1 MIDAAHVKLRSSR
14 IVRGELV
21 AGAAGLAAIT
31 FAVDL
36 TTTVGSGISA
46 LYVVPLLL
54 ATLTGPPRVAYIGG
68 SIASALVVLGLFKI
82 PLGMTPW
89 FVLANRAIALA
100 VIWTTVFAIVRS
112 RVASIR
118 LEERTRD
125 LADVNFALEKSAIV
139 AVTDVRGVIK
149 YVNDTF
155 CQISKYS
162 RGELLGQ
169 DHRILNSGYHPTE
182 FIRTLWTTI
191 ANGHIWRGEIR
202 NRAKDGSL
210 YWVDTTIVP
219 FLNAAG
225 KPYQYMAIR
234 YEITGRKESEKRLQE
249 QAALARLG
257 EMAAVVAHE
266 VKNPIAGIRGALQ
279 VISSRMPPET
289 RDRAVMGDIITRL
302 DGLNGVVQDLL
313 VFARPRELR
322 TEPVDVAALIGHT
335 IDLIRR
341 DPIFAAI
348 DVRIDGSTG
357 LVQADPAQLQL
368 VLQNVLINAAQAMNG
383 QGSVSITFSAAEG
396 RSQMSIADGGPGMP
410 PEVLEH
416 AFAPFFT
423 TKSRGTGLGLPLAKR
438 IIEAHGGE
446 IAIQTPPAGGTA
458 VTLTL
463 PLARIAGSPTATATQ
478 GALMPSRIDDL
489 RAHIEPLERA
499 EPTPGGH
506 GNDL

>member
-1 MIDAAHVKLRSSR
+1 MLDAPHVKLRSSR
-14 IVRGELV
+14 IVRQELV
-21 AGAAGLAAIT
+21 AAAAGLGVVI

-36 TTTVGSGISA
+36 TTTAGFGISA
-46 LYVVPLLL
+46 LYVIPLLL
-54 ATLTGPPRVAYIGG
+54 GTLTGPSRVAYFGG
-68 SIASALVVLGLFKI
+68 SIASALVLFGLFKV

-89 FVLANRAIALA
+89 FALADRAIALT

-112 RVASIR
+112 RQASLH

-125 LADVNFALEKSAIV
+125 LADVNYALEKSAIV
-139 AVTDVRGVIK
+139 AVTDVHGVITN
-149 YVNDTF
+149 VNDKF
-155 CQISKYS
+155 CEISKYT
-162 RGELLGQ
+162 REELLGH
-169 DHRILNSGYHPTE
+169 DHRILNSGYHPKE
-182 FIRTLWTTI
+182 FIRGLWTTI

-234 YEITGRKESEKRLQE
+234 YEITGRKDSEKRLRE

-279 VISSRMPPET
+279 VISSRMPPDT

-322 TEPVDVAALIGHT
+322 TEPVDLAALIGHT

-348 DVRIDGSTG
+348 EVRIDGSTG

-368 VLQNVLINAAQAMNG
+368 VVQNVLMNAAQAMNG
-383 QGSVSITFSAAEG
+383 QGPVSITFSAADG
-396 RSQMSIADGGPGMP
+396 RSQMSIADSGPGMP

-416 AFAPFFT
+416 AFEPFFT
-423 TKSRGTGLGLPLAKR
+423 TKSRGTGLGLPLARR
-438 IIEAHGGE
+438 IIEAHGGD
-446 IAIQTPPAGGTA
+446 IQIDTPPTGGTT
-458 VTLTL
+458 VTLAL
-463 PLARIAGSPTATATQ
+463 PLTR
-478 GALMPSRIDDL
+478 
-489 RAHIEPLERA
+489 
-499 EPTPGGH
+499 
-506 GNDL
+506 

>member
-1 MIDAAHVKLRSSR
+1 MLDAPHVKLRSSR
-14 IVRGELV
+14 IVRQELV
-21 AGAAGLAAIT
+21 AAAAGLGVVI

-36 TTTVGSGISA
+36 TTTAGFGISA
-46 LYVVPLLL
+46 LYVIPLLL
-54 ATLTGPPRVAYIGG
+54 GTLTGPSRVAYFGG
-68 SIASALVVLGLFKI
+68 SIASALVLFGLFKV

-89 FVLANRAIALA
+89 FALADRAIALT

-112 RVASIR
+112 RQASLH

-125 LADVNFALEKSAIV
+125 LADVNYALEKSAIV
-139 AVTDVRGVIK
+139 AVTDVHGVITN
-149 YVNDTF
+149 VNDKF
-155 CQISKYS
+155 CEISKYT
-162 RGELLGQ
+162 REELLGH
-169 DHRILNSGYHPTE
+169 DHRILNSGYHPKE
-182 FIRTLWTTI
+182 FIRGLWTTI

-234 YEITGRKESEKRLQE
+234 YEITGRKDSEKRLRE

-279 VISSRMPPET
+279 VISSRMPPDT

-322 TEPVDVAALIGHT
+322 TEPVDLAALIGHT

-348 DVRIDGSTG
+348 EVRIDGSTG

-368 VLQNVLINAAQAMNG
+368 VVQNVLMNAAQAMNG
-383 QGSVSITFSAAEG
+383 QGPVSITFSAADG
-396 RSQMSIADGGPGMP
+396 RSQMSIADSGPGMP

-416 AFAPFFT
+416 AFEPFFT
-423 TKSRGTGLGLPLAKR
+423 TKSRGTGLGLPLARR
-438 IIEAHGGE
+438 IIEAHGGD
-446 IAIQTPPAGGTA
+446 IQIDTPPTGGTT
-458 VTLTL
+458 VTLVL
-463 PLARIAGSPTATATQ
+463 PLTR
-478 GALMPSRIDDL
+478 
-489 RAHIEPLERA
+489 
-499 EPTPGGH
+499 
-506 GNDL
+506 

>member
-1 MIDAAHVKLRSSR
+1 MLDAPHVKLRSSR
-14 IVRGELV
+14 IVRQELV
-21 AGAAGLAAIT
+21 AAATGLGVVI

-36 TTTVGSGISA
+36 TTTAGFGISA

-54 ATLTGPPRVAYIGG
+54 GTLTGPSRVAYFGG
-68 SIASALVVLGLFKI
+68 AIASALVLFGLFKV

-89 FVLANRAIALA
+89 FALANRAIALT

-112 RVASIR
+112 REASLH

-125 LADVNFALEKSAIV
+125 LADVNYALEKSAIV
-139 AVTDVRGVIK
+139 AVTDIRGVIK
-149 YVNDTF
+149 YVNDKF
-155 CQISKYS
+155 CEISKYT
-162 RGELLGQ
+162 REELLGQ
-169 DHRILNSGYHPTE
+169 DHRILNSGYHPKE
-182 FIRTLWTTI
+182 FIRGLWTTI

-202 NRAKDGSL
+202 NRARDGSL

-322 TEPVDVAALIGHT
+322 TEPVDLAALIGHT

-348 DVRIDGSTG
+348 EVRIDGSTG

-368 VLQNVLINAAQAMNG
+368 VVQNVLMNAAQAMNG
-383 QGSVSITFSAAEG
+383 QGPVTITFLAADG

-416 AFAPFFT
+416 AFEPFFT

-438 IIEAHGGE
+438 IIEAHGGD
-446 IAIQTPPAGGTA
+446 IRIDTPPSGGTT
-458 VTLTL
+458 VTLVL
-463 PLARIAGSPTATATQ
+463 PLTR
-478 GALMPSRIDDL
+478 
-489 RAHIEPLERA
+489 
-499 EPTPGGH
+499 
-506 GNDL
+506 